1 MKKILG
7 DVVWVQKYDI
17 AFIMNDLRSMPICIV
32 DALFGSDNAFFIMN
46 GGNDANAFSNSFT
59 GQAAEW
65 LKMQPWLLDIDEWR
79 KKTAQEIYEI
89 LAQEEA
95 SFKRSVSSFYE
106 HDQHWQSEHFN
117 EADDIFSKQ
126 SHRLRSMNLMIKWLD
141 KEIKFKI
148 PGEKKRLFS

>member
-1 MKKILG
+1 MIKILG

-17 AFIMNDLRSMPICIV
+17 AFIMNDLRSMPVFIV
-32 DALFGSDNAFFIMN
+32 DALFGSDNAFFTMN

-65 LKMQPWLLDIDEWR
+65 LKQQPWLLDIDEWR
-79 KKTAQEIYEI
+79 TKSAHEIYEI
-89 LAQEEA
+89 WAEEEVG
-95 SFKRSVSSFYE
+95 FKQSVESFYA